1 MNTEEEFYLGNSS
14 DDSEFFLGNSAE
26 DFYLGNT
33 AATSDEPASDG
44 DEDYQELLEI
54 YELLK
59 IGAKPFKV
67 EFEEYFKDNPE
78 IFKVADTSYFKTL
91 SENEYKAFEKKC
103 DKLVGIAHKNW
114 IDIENQRK
122 LEDLEKAL
130 NTLKSIFRQPA
141 KTEAYI
147 EEIKRTLKAH
157 LNAALRQKL
166 KDGILEV
173 SEIQELMEI
182 AVSIRLIPDSEAG
195 RISILNSIKSANER
209 NIFKIESFEE
219 TFVRIVSEKNKI
231 ERMNTDTVRSN
242 LFKEFKSL
250 SDINNYVLAN
260 KTTKTDEELFEDMC
274 QLLTDNN
281 LLISNIELFMLDFL
295 EVEIERKG
303 EFYFRVP
310 LNNDYYYYLKGTA
323 VNKYEL
329 TEDQWRQ
336 ITMIRNI
343 RNESDF
349 TVAFIMGYKKESSVV
364 GISKLLQENPETSFS
379 RILAGDLETYFTH
392 IGRKNIA
399 NKISKLKEAYKSNQ
413 DELVTGVVN
422 LLNTEIGDTSNEPI
436 SSDNKEKVSLD
447 SLVKKESG
455 IKELVFFVVK
465 HKEDEK
471 LYSELSS
478 ESVSV
483 ERIQALLTAKQKKY
497 SYTKFL
503 LNVLYELLLEND
515 ISQYKY
521 AFIKIATKI
530 QELLKDKE
538 DFATFMK
545 VYVPIV
551 DAAVKNNIISSSD
564 EIDGFLEIEKLMN
577 QIFDSEYETQNNKT
591 KKKSMFGLFKKG
603 E

>member
-1 MNTEEEFYLGNSS
+1 MNTEEDFYLGNSS
-14 DDSEFFLGNSAE
+14 DDSEFFLGNSTE

-33 AATSDEPASDG
+33 AVTNDEPASDG

-329 TEDQWRQ
+329 TEEQWRQ

-455 IKELVFFVVK
+455 IKELVLFVVK

-551 DAAVKNNIISSSD
+551 NTAVKNNIISSSD

-591 KKKSMFGLFKKG
+591 KKKSKFGLFKKG

>member
-26 DFYLGNT
+26 DFYLGNS

-141 KTEAYI
+141 KTESYI

-455 IKELVFFVVK
+455 IKELVLFVVK

-551 DAAVKNNIISSSD
+551 NAAVKNNIISSSD

-591 KKKSMFGLFKKG
+591 KKKSKFGLFKKG